1 MGFRDWA
8 LKNLI
13 TADAVYGLIL
23 YSALIAAVSDDD
35 SEALEVLLFSGF
47 TLIIFWAAHVF
58 AGTVAG
64 HGGEVQ
70 LRTAMWK
77 SFGHSSGMLYASIL
91 PSIPL
96 VLAVFHVLTTD
107 DSVAI
112 ALLIAMLLLGVLG
125 YKAFASRKSPV
136 VVRILGG
143 IGTALFGFFIILL
156 NIIVH

>member
-1 MGFRDWA
+1 MGIREWA
-8 LKNLI
+8 SKNLV

-23 YSALIAAVSDDD
+23 FSALIAATSDED
-35 SEALEVLLFSGF
+35 SDAGEVLFFSAF
-47 TLIIFWAAHVF
+47 TLIIFWGAHVF

-64 HGGEVQ
+64 HGGESR
-70 LRTAMWK
+70 LSSALWR
-77 SFGHSSGMLYASIL
+77 SLGHSSGMLYASVL

-96 VLAVFHVLTTD
+96 ILAAFHLLETD
-107 DSVAI
+107 DAVGI
-112 ALLIAMLLLGVLG
+112 ALLIATIILGFLG

-136 VVRILGG
+136 FVRVLGG